1 MTNRLFHFCLV
12 FSLFCMFYQVDG
24 QSRRV
29 PAGLAKYKNFQ
40 IPGKVKMDSGDPDGT
55 IVNLVNLDS
64 KQIEKTVNVPSSGKF
79 DLELSYF
86 KEYRISVTKNGY
98 YQKDIDISTIVP
110 RNVWDKDSVFPPFS
124 IIVSLYKKIEGVK
137 LSFEGAVVGKI
148 SYSPNGK
155 LDNFDSNIFID
166 DQAIQNEINKALQ
179 DIVDQKFN
187 KKLAEALEFEKKRD
201 LSNAYRVYT
210 EALAIKPGNKFVI
223 EKLKELA
230 ADIKDLENEAKIKA
244 EFDRLMALG
253 DANMTSLKY
262 AEAVQNYTGAV
273 KIMPKDQ
280 VAISKLSNA
289 QKLLAIA
296 LEKAKQDT
304 EFNRLIAMGDANVK
318 AVKYPEAI
326 INFKDALKVRANDPV
341 ATAKLADAEKLLAA
355 AIEKA
360 KQDSYFARLIA

>member
-137 LSFEGAVVGKI
+137 LSF
-148 SYSPNGK
+148 
-155 LDNFDSNIFID
+155 
-166 DQAIQNEINKALQ
+166 
-179 DIVDQKFN
+179 
-187 KKLAEALEFEKKRD
+187 
-201 LSNAYRVYT
+201 
-210 EALAIKPGNKFVI
+210 
-223 EKLKELA
+223 
-230 ADIKDLENEAKIKA
+230 
-244 EFDRLMALG
+244 
-253 DANMTSLKY
+253 
-262 AEAVQNYTGAV
+262 
-273 KIMPKDQ
+273 
-280 VAISKLSNA
+280 
-289 QKLLAIA
+289 
-296 LEKAKQDT
+296 
-304 EFNRLIAMGDANVK
+304 
-318 AVKYPEAI
+318 
-326 INFKDALKVRANDPV
+326 
-341 ATAKLADAEKLLAA
+341 
-355 AIEKA
+355 
-360 KQDSYFARLIA
+360 